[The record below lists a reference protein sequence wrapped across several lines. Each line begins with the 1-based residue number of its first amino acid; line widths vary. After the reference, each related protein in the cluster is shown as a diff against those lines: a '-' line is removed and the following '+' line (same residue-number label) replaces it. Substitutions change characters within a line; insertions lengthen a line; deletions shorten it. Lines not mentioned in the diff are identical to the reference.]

1 MEIVLIQDARAVD
14 YKIYQEIIDNLKET
28 LFKRGVD
35 KETNERIYITRF
47 VGILLNKNR
56 IILSL
61 PKSITI
67 KDDIDKEALLYKYA
81 KLFDLYLKANNKKHD
96 SIEELCK
103 KIIKENKTDN
113 IPQEIIT
120 FRFEMVYEWMIGK
133 FFDNQITNQKNIV
146 TFNSKLLNKEIDIK
160 DTKYNTYHWNAIGKQ
175 TRNKKQKQI
184 IQERESTFI
193 NQNKK
198 NIPDIV
204 CERTKKTQN
213 IKDHKKVVVF

>member
-35 KETNERIYITRF
+35 KETSERIYITRF
-47 VGILLNKNR
+47 VGILLDKNR

-96 SIEELCK
+96 SIEEICK

-113 IPQEIIT
+113 ICQEIIT
-120 FRFEMVYEWMIGK
+120 FKFEMSDSKMIM
-133 FFDNQITNQKNIV
+133 
-146 TFNSKLLNKEIDIK
+146 S
-160 DTKYNTYHWNAIGKQ
+160 
-175 TRNKKQKQI
+175 
-184 IQERESTFI
+184 
-193 NQNKK
+193 
-198 NIPDIV
+198 
-204 CERTKKTQN
+204 
-213 IKDHKKVVVF
+213 